1 MVFDK
6 NITNEATRKSV
17 ICCEK
22 LTLDADSVLDK
33 LVDFVLTGLAD
44 KVPEHEAGEV
54 CVKPLVPRN
63 QLVVKV
69 EDGHQALLLQDL
81 VAFLE
86 LIHWRAPRESVYG
99 VEELVSVLP
108 VLNVAG

>member
-1 MVFDK
+1 MRDDVPDVDYQYNFG
-6 NITNEATRKSV
+6 RKTAYGESLGNV
-17 ICCEK
+17 IQ
-22 LTLDADSVLDK
+22 AQN
-33 LVDFVLTGLAD
+33 LTGLAD
-44 KVPEHEAGEV
+44 KVPEHEAGKV

-86 LIHWRAPRESVYG
+86 LIHWRAPRGSVYG

-108 VLNVAG
+108 VLDVAG